1 MSLDTGR
8 YQLYST
14 YKTLKERW
22 EATEEHWQDNVRRE
36 FTEKYW
42 DLLEQK
48 VRAALS
54 AIDRLTQVMVRARQ
68 ECND

>member
-22 EATEEHWQDNVRRE
+22 DDSAEHWQDSVREE
-36 FTEKYW
+36 FAEKYYEPL
-42 DLLEQK
+42 DLH
-48 VRAALS
+48 VRGTLS
-54 AIDRLTQVMVRARQ
+54 AIDRLTQVMVRAKQ
-68 ECND
+68 ECE